1 MATKLLRENLIQ
13 LFNREFGHDYDV
25 YNHWDKKLQKYIW
38 LMRHTVFEGKLPTIQ
53 YLLEMLEQNP
63 GLPSHT
69 IQMLIRLFF
78 ITLIFRLNARGHFQP
93 RDAATEVLRREVWD
107 TVMERMEYLVENS

>member
-1 MATKLLRENLIQ
+1 
-13 LFNREFGHDYDV
+13 
-25 YNHWDKKLQKYIW
+25 
-38 LMRHTVFEGKLPTIQ
+38 
-53 YLLEMLEQNP
+53 
-63 GLPSHT
+63 
-69 IQMLIRLFF
+69 MLIRLFF